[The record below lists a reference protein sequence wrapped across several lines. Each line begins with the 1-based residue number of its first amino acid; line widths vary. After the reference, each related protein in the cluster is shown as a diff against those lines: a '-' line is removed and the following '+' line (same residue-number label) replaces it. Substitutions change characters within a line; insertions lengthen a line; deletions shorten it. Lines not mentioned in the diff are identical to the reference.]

1 MFFFLTSSPATKT
14 KGSAVLTK
22 QQKIPESMSPPGT
35 GAKNFLIYSLLLE
48 LDSWSTLQSIMLNAT
63 F

>member
-1 MFFFLTSSPATKT
+1 MQTKAKHSNNIFFVTRSPATKT

-35 GAKNFLIYSLLLE
+35 GAKISLIYSLLLE
-48 LDSWSTLQSIMLNAT
+48 LGT
-63 F
+63 